1 MKRLFLFLAFALAA
15 SLPAFAQQEEESLTA
30 DTIEDMS
37 RKFLA
42 PDYDYLARVINDS
55 KADFYYPRLL
65 ERYIKCDTTISLEEL
80 HCLYFGTTLLDNY
93 QPYAEPDQLKEV
105 RDLFDKDDPSEKDFK
120 KARKLLLAAVKENP
134 LFMRTYN
141 YLYIVDNNLFG
152 ENSKEVQEDVY
163 HYVTMMSVI
172 SYSGDGSSFQDA
184 FHTICVSDAYC
195 FMGYNGIQV
204 QSQSLQFDG
213 NQRYDVY
220 ELEEN
225 EFGVSKLYFNVT
237 PMFNY
242 LSKIFPSNEKKV
254 KVGDV
259 VDELDIEMGSRVVV
273 KLDKKKKKGH
283 YRFTLLD
290 VQPVSDTLDFSSNEQ
305 YFPEDGEENTIIFY
319 FGHSQWT
326 SGKSCEVLM
335 MKSFCKENLSY
346 DTFICGFGD
355 DEFVTTSN
363 NGILTKVRGTEI
375 WNDPLQA
382 VRVGNF
388 RPLK

>member
-1 MKRLFLFLAFALAA
+1 
-15 SLPAFAQQEEESLTA
+15 
-30 DTIEDMS
+30 
-37 RKFLA
+37 
-42 PDYDYLARVINDS
+42 
-55 KADFYYPRLL
+55 
-65 ERYIKCDTTISLEEL
+65 
-80 HCLYFGTTLLDNY
+80 
-93 QPYAEPDQLKEV
+93 
-105 RDLFDKDDPSEKDFK
+105 
-120 KARKLLLAAVKENP
+120 
-134 LFMRTYN
+134 
-141 YLYIVDNNLFG
+141 
-152 ENSKEVQEDVY
+152 
-163 HYVTMMSVI
+163 
-172 SYSGDGSSFQDA
+172 
-184 FHTICVSDAYC
+184 
-195 FMGYNGIQV
+195 MGYNGIQV

>member
-1 MKRLFLFLAFALAA
+1 MELCGLYTVHR
-15 SLPAFAQQEEESLTA
+15 QEHSA
-30 DTIEDMS
+30 DSFSYPVHIHDSHEILMVTRGCCGI
-37 RKFLA
+37 
-42 PDYDYLARVINDS
+42 VIG
-55 KADFYYPRLL
+55 
-65 ERYIKCDTTISLEEL
+65 DTE
-80 HCLYFGTTLLDNY
+80 
-93 QPYAEPDQLKEV
+93 
-105 RDLFDKDDPSEKDFK
+105 
-120 KARKLLLAAVKENP
+120 
-134 LFMRTYN
+134 
-141 YLYIVDNNLFG
+141 
-152 ENSKEVQEDVY
+152 
-163 HYVTMMSVI
+163 
-172 SYSGDGSSFQDA
+172 
-184 FHTICVSDAYC
+184 
-195 FMGYNGIQV
+195 
-204 QSQSLQFDG
+204 
-213 NQRYDVY
+213 Y

-388 RPLK
+388 RQRAGRVAVCSRAPVYEQYFHIVPFLV